1 MDSAVCR
8 RCPRSGGD
16 IIAGPLRSGVEL
28 CIRRGRHS
36 CDDGDGGRASLYC
49 VCARGHGG
57 LHRDFRSSVELRGS
71 LRRERSVRG
80 GSSEFSQ
87 KFILHVWGFLF
98 RVRLNGKVV
107 AVCHPPMRESRERR
121 EDAARP
127 ASSFAGQSE
136 ATVVATVPWLLWLV
150 SDDALLWTLWQTLS
164 QSHSPSPLHA
174 QRSTF

>member
-80 GSSEFSQ
+80 GSSEFSL
-87 KFILHVWGFLF
+87 KFILHVWEFLF
-98 RVRLNGKVV
+98 RARLNGKVV
-107 AVCHPPMRESRERR
+107 AVCHPPIPPLSCLFSFFLSFENGLIKIRR
-121 EDAARP
+121 DVYHPDQHHR
-127 ASSFAGQSE
+127 
-136 ATVVATVPWLLWLV
+136 
-150 SDDALLWTLWQTLS
+150 
-164 QSHSPSPLHA
+164 
-174 QRSTF
+174 